1 MCSFFSGAMEGVEG
15 VDSDSGS
22 DNDWEGI
29 EEEVSLSFQTL
40 CLFCPEVFNSAE
52 LMFEHCQTQHMFDLV
67 SYCKKMDINSYSYIK
82 FINYVRSHKLSP
94 SVVCEISKNSCPWL
108 SDDYMKPYNTSDS
121 LLTFDFEN
129 YIEEKMKERMDI
141 DGIECTVTIPQARLD
156 TLLQELHDKSM
167 KLKIACERIDKMKLA
182 AKTVL
187 LCNNQMC
194 SGVNNR
200 SSYQEDKS
208 SNYEDDNYYFS
219 TYDHFAIHHE
229 MLQDK
234 IRTLAYQ
241 DAIINN
247 SEVFHNKRVLDVGCG
262 TSILS
267 MFAAKAGASF
277 VMGVDKSDVIFQA
290 MDIVRQD
297 HIQISRSISQ
307 MTREGSRFKDGKSI
321 IGNTKNICKSLELK
335 QKSMLSFKSCLER
348 ENNYDQIID
357 LFKGRVEDMPD
368 PEQKMDI
375 IVSEWMGYFLL
386 FEGMLDSVIYAREK
400 FLVPGGHIFPDRCT
414 LSLLAVCD
422 IEKYKE
428 YVDFW
433 DNVYGFKMTAM
444 KKDVIKE
451 ANVET
456 VKPETACCKPVV
468 VKVSRSEKKL
478 NLSMLIPNGGGLA
491 FIFQLYEVTKK
502 ELDLTTCQTS
512 DAEFAT
518 TFDLVM
524 SRACAVTALVGYFD
538 CFFDKGLAHKVI
550 LSTSPESPSTHWK
563 QTMFLLESPV
573 QVLEGEII
581 PCKISCRKNRRDPR
595 SLIVK
600 LNFGKYH
607 NQYYLS

>member
-1 MCSFFSGAMEGVEG
+1 MNSSALINNCESSESGAMEGVD

-94 SVVCEISKNSCPWL
+94 SVICEITKISCPWT
-108 SDDYMKPYNTSDS
+108 SDDYMKPYNVSDP

-141 DGIECTVTIPQARLD
+141 DGTECTVTIPQARLD

-167 KLKIACERIDKMKLA
+167 KLKVACERIDKMKLA

-208 SNYEDDNYYFS
+208 SNNEDDNYYFS

-241 DAIINN
+241 DAILNN
-247 SEVFHNKRVLDVGCG
+247 PEVFHNKRVLDVGCG

-277 VMGVDKSDVIFQA
+277 VMGVDRSDVIFQA
-290 MDIVRQD
+290 MDIVR
-297 HIQISRSISQ
+297 
-307 MTREGSRFKDGKSI
+307 
-321 IGNTKNICKSLELK
+321 
-335 QKSMLSFKSCLER
+335 
-348 ENNYDQIID
+348 ENNYDQVID

-386 FEGMLDSVIYAREK
+386 FEGMLDSIIYAREK

-456 VKPETACCKPVV
+456 VKPETACCKPVIV
-468 VKVSRSEKKL
+468 
-478 NLSMLIPNGGGLA
+478 
-491 FIFQLYEVTKK
+491 K

-512 DAEFAT
+512 DSEFTT

-524 SRACAVTALVGYFD
+524 SRACAVTAIVGYFD
-538 CFFDKGLAHKVI
+538 CFFDKGLAHKVV

-563 QTMFLLESPV
+563 QTMFLLENPV
-573 QVLEGEII
+573 QVIEGEVV
-581 PCKISCRKNRRDPR
+581 PCKISCRRNRRDPR